1 MKIHHIGYL
10 VENMEEAMNTFFAFG
25 GGIAQVP
32 VFDHER
38 LVDIAFVK
46 IGDVLIE
53 LVSPREES
61 EDVGKSIRRLK
72 TLPYHLCFE
81 CSGIEKTIAGLVEKG
96 CLLIKEPQ
104 KAIALDNREVAFL
117 YSSSIGLFELLDT
130 NEAAD

>member
-46 IGDVLIE
+46 IGDV
-53 LVSPREES
+53 
-61 EDVGKSIRRLK
+61 
-72 TLPYHLCFE
+72 
-81 CSGIEKTIAGLVEKG
+81 
-96 CLLIKEPQ
+96 
-104 KAIALDNREVAFL
+104 
-117 YSSSIGLFELLDT
+117 
-130 NEAAD
+130 